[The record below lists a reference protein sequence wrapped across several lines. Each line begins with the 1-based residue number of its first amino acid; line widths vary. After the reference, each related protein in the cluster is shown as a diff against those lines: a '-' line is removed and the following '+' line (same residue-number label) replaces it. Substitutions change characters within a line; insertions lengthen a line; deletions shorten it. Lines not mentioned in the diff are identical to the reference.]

1 MVPMKV
7 CEEGNLVSMVQR
19 KEGGERLSQTGQ
31 RSVVYSGSGDETYGT
46 NDLGKQ
52 GRKSWKPDL
61 VSVYEPWRQRPT
73 AYSQW
78 ERKERTKE

>member
-1 MVPMKV
+1 M
-7 CEEGNLVSMVQR
+7 GQR

-31 RSVVYSGSGDETYGT
+31 RGVVYSRSGDETYGT

-61 VSVYEPWRQRPT
+61 VSVYEP
-73 AYSQW
+73 
-78 ERKERTKE
+78 